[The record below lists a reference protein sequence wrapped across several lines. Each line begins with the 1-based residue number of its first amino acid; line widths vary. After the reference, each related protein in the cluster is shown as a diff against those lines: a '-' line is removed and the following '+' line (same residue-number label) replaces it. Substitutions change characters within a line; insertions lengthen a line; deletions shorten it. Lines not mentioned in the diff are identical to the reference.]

1 MKNSIKD
8 HWKESLKRC
17 KANLKKTDD
26 PVRREIIKEQI
37 ARYTHCIKHDIP
49 QGDNSV
55 YAQVQDD
62 DTVHFSTGQ
71 GSNW

>member
-17 KANLKKTDD
+17 KANLKKTED

-37 ARYTHCIKHDIP
+37 ARYTHCIKHEIP

-55 YAQVQDD
+55 YAQVQDND
-62 DTVHFSTGQ
+62 RVKFSTGQ
-71 GSNW
+71 DF